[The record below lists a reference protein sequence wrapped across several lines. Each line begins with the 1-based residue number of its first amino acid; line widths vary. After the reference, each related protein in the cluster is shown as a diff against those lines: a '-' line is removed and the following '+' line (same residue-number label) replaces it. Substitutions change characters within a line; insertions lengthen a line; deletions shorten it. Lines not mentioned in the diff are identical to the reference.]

1 MNKGMRYINGY
12 MKSYEQ
18 SKRGLSYVYHKR
30 IVCPD
35 GVTTKP
41 LNI

>member
-1 MNKGMRYINGY
+1 MKYIRGY

-18 SKRGLSYVYHKR
+18 SEWGLYYVHHKR
-30 IVCPD
+30 TVCPD

-41 LNI
+41 LNIKNIL